1 MKTLY
6 IECKMGAA
14 GDMIMG
20 ALYELLDSEHK
31 QKFINMMNTLFG
43 SDIHIH
49 PIQTTQY
56 GIAGTHMDIS
66 VIGKKEHANNSSI
79 IEITNPNG
87 DSSVSEDTR
96 KYVEITT
103 GHIHTHSLGKT
114 AETAEH
120 HEHYTYASIL
130 RKLKILPLPESIR
143 ENATSIYK
151 TIGEAEASVHDVD
164 LKDIHFHEVGSMD
177 AIADVLGCCILF
189 SMINADQV
197 IVSPI
202 HVGNGVVECQHGIL
216 PVPAPA
222 TAEILKGIPYYTGSI
237 DSELCTPTG
246 AAILRHYATRFS
258 TMPIMTVAKSGI
270 GFGSKE
276 FPVAN
281 AVRTFLGETMNIQFS
296 TKDAQEENSTDDEKV
311 IELLC
316 NIDDMTG
323 EEIGF
328 VMDMLFQNGALDVY
342 YQPIQMK
349 KNRPGIMLSCLT
361 KMDKKEDLT
370 NILLKYTST
379 RGVRFHTF
387 GRTSLESKIEEIP
400 TKYGTIHKKISYG
413 HGIEKYKYEYEDIKE
428 IAIKN
433 DISIDTLLKELY
445 SENK

>member
-1 MKTLY
+1 
-6 IECKMGAA
+6 
-14 GDMIMG
+14 
-20 ALYELLDSEHK
+20 
-31 QKFINMMNTLFG
+31 
-43 SDIHIH
+43 
-49 PIQTTQY
+49 
-56 GIAGTHMDIS
+56 
-66 VIGKKEHANNSSI
+66 
-79 IEITNPNG
+79 
-87 DSSVSEDTR
+87 
-96 KYVEITT
+96 
-103 GHIHTHSLGKT
+103 
-114 AETAEH
+114 
-120 HEHYTYASIL
+120 
-130 RKLKILPLPESIR
+130 
-143 ENATSIYK
+143 
-151 TIGEAEASVHDVD
+151 
-164 LKDIHFHEVGSMD
+164 
-177 AIADVLGCCILF
+177 
-189 SMINADQV
+189 
-197 IVSPI
+197 
-202 HVGNGVVECQHGIL
+202 
-216 PVPAPA
+216 
-222 TAEILKGIPYYTGSI
+222 
-237 DSELCTPTG
+237 
-246 AAILRHYATRFS
+246 
-258 TMPIMTVAKSGI
+258 MTVAKSGI